1 MKSLKFILIVLFFL
15 PVLADAQGIP
25 DNEHDYLI
33 TLSTDSG
40 EIKMVLYDETPM
52 HKMNFVELA
61 KAGVYNHITFHR
73 VIDNFMI
80 QTGDPD
86 TRIKP
91 KNYDP
96 SIIQENIPAEI
107 RPQFSHIY
115 GAVGAARRSNS
126 PGMASNGSQ
135 FYIIE
140 NTNGAEHLDKKYTV
154 FGRVVSGFRTV
165 HKIAGTPT
173 DESDTPKKDI
183 RMTVKVDTVRRSDIE
198 KFYNYSY

>member
-1 MKSLKFILIVLFFL
+1 MKHLLIVLFFI
-15 PVLADAQGIP
+15 PVLSNAQGVP
-25 DNEHDYLI
+25 DSEHDYLI

-52 HKMNFVELA
+52 HKMNFAELA
-61 KAGVYNHITFHR
+61 EAGVYDHITFHR

-86 TRIKP
+86 TRNKS

-96 SIIQENIPAEI
+96 SIIQENIQAEI
-107 RPQFSHIY
+107 RPQYSHIY
-115 GAVGAARRSNS
+115 GAVGAARRSDS

-140 NTNGAEHLDKKYTV
+140 NPNGTEHLDDEYTV
-154 FGRVVSGFRTV
+154 FGQVVSGFRV
-165 HKIAGTPT
+165 IHKIAGTPT
-173 DESDTPKKDI
+173 DENDTPQENI
-183 RMTVKVDTVRRSDIE
+183 RMTVTVDTVKRSEIE
-198 KFYNYSY
+198 KFYNYEY

>member
-1 MKSLKFILIVLFFL
+1 MEFMKRILIVLFFIPL
-15 PVLADAQGIP
+15 LANAQGIP
-25 DNEHDYLI
+25 DSEHDYLI
-33 TLSTDSG
+33 TLATDSG
-40 EIKMVLYDETPM
+40 DIKMVLYDETPM
-52 HKMNFVELA
+52 HKMNFVKLA
-61 KAGVYNHITFHR
+61 KTGVYDHITFHR

-86 TRIKP
+86 TRNKP

-107 RPQFSHIY
+107 RPQFGHIY
-115 GAVGAARRSNS
+115 GAVGAARRSDS

-140 NTNGAEHLDKKYTV
+140 NTNGAEHLDNKYTV
-154 FGRVVSGFRTV
+154 FGQVVSGFRTV

-173 DESDTPKKDI
+173 DESDTPQKDI
-183 RMTVKVDTVRRSDIE
+183 HMTVTVDKVKRSDIE

>member
-86 TRIKP
+86 TRNKP

-183 RMTVKVDTVRRSDIE
+183 RMTVKVDTVKRSDIE

>member
-1 MKSLKFILIVLFFL
+1 MRFMQCLLIVLFFM
-15 PVLADAQGIP
+15 PVLSKAQGIP

-52 HKMNFVELA
+52 HKMNFAELA
-61 KAGVYNHITFHR
+61 EAGVYDNITFHR

-86 TRIKP
+86 TRNKTR
-91 KNYDP
+91 NYDP

-107 RPQFSHIY
+107 RPQYGHIY
-115 GAVGAARRSNS
+115 GAVGAARRSDS
-126 PGMASNGSQ
+126 PGMASSGSQ

-154 FGRVVSGFRTV
+154 FGQVVSGFRTV

-183 RMTVKVDTVRRSDIE
+183 RMTVKVDTVERSEIE
-198 KFYNYSY
+198 KFYDYDY